1 MGCAWLRA
9 IFMCKL
15 PAFILS
21 GLLLSAV
28 IGLAED
34 FQGSTQRLEYDE
46 EPILYSKKQPD
57 DPIARLQARIDWA
70 R

>member
-1 MGCAWLRA
+1 MVRA
-9 IFMCKL
+9 IFMFK
-15 PAFILS
+15 PHTFILS

-28 IGLAED
+28 ISLAED

-57 DPIARLQARIDWA
+57 DPIARLQARIESA